1 MAHVADRV
9 AGKSSHRSSPRPESL
24 NRVGLFL
31 LVGCTWLWVAN
42 GLSAGESI
50 DKAEEYWPVVSRL
63 LDESDRSKAEVAEF
77 IRAMGEKQAEIVPAL
92 LRILKSKKASIR
104 LVALEFLTSLEP
116 KATETAVEVVCLA
129 SDPDPGVRKKCIES
143 IGRFGKCGKVGLK
156 VLAAALED
164 PETRM
169 EALNSLTSLG
179 AEAAPVAKEVL
190 RHIASDDYKTRGQ
203 ALIVLGRSGVG
214 GKEVLAGL
222 IAALKK
228 EKDPI
233 LTWVIISNL
242 GELGLEA
249 EPALSLIE
257 TFLGHESEAVRNFA
271 KEAIQKIKE
280 AKARAKDF

>member
-1 MAHVADRV
+1 MAQVADRV
-9 AGKSSHRSSPRPESL
+9 AGKSANRSSPRPESL
-24 NRVGLFL
+24 IRVVLFL
-31 LVGCTWLWVAN
+31 LVACPWLWVAT
-42 GLSAGESI
+42 GLSAGEPI
-50 DKAEEYWPVVSRL
+50 DRAEEYWPVVSKL

-77 IRAMGEKQAEIVPAL
+77 IQAMGEKQAEIVPAF
-92 LRILKSKKASIR
+92 LRILKNKKASIR
-104 LVALEFLTSLEP
+104 IVALEFLTRLEP
-116 KATETAVEVVCLA
+116 KTAETAVEVVNLA
-129 SDPDPGVRKKCIES
+129 SDPDPGVRKKCIEA

-156 VLAAALED
+156 VLVAALED
-164 PETRM
+164 PATRM

-179 AEAAPVAKEVL
+179 AEAAPVAKDVL
-190 RHIASDDYKTRGQ
+190 RHIDSDDYKTRGQ
-203 ALIVLGRSGVG
+203 ALIVLGRSEVG

-242 GELGLEA
+242 GNLGLEA

-257 TFLGHESEAVRNFA
+257 TFLGSENDTVRSFA

-280 AKARAKDF
+280 AKTKSQDF